1 MNEQPLGPLFVDI
14 ETLELLPE
22 EREKLMHPLIG
33 GVILF
38 SRNYECPEQL
48 KALVLSIKD
57 VRTPALLVAVDQEGG
72 RVQRFKEGFTMLP
85 PARTYGELY
94 DRDKAAGL
102 EASRC
107 AGYLIATEL
116 RELGVDLSFAPVL
129 DIGTVDSAVIGD
141 RAFHGNPAVVAELA
155 RAHIAGMNQGGMKAT
170 GKHFPG
176 HGAVAE
182 DSHTCLPWDKRSWP
196 EIDCCDLV
204 PYRLLSDVL
213 HGVMTAHVNFTDVDD
228 CLPTYSGYWLNTVL
242 RHDIGFSGVIFSDDL
257 SMDGAKIMGGPDE
270 RVASALAAGCDMALI
285 CNDPDAVDLVLD
297 RLKRDP
303 PADTPKSV
311 LALAGGATDVS
322 NKQYARNVLESLTL
336 QVVSTA

>member
-1 MNEQPLGPLFVDI
+1 MSEQLLGPLFVDI
-14 ETLELLPE
+14 ETLELLPD
-22 EREKLMHPLIG
+22 EREKLAHPLIG
-33 GVILF
+33 GVNLF
-38 SRNYECPEQL
+38 SRNYEYPEQL

-72 RVQRFKEGFTMLP
+72 RVQRFKEGFTILP

-107 AGYLIATEL
+107 AGYLMATEL

-141 RAFHGNPAVVAELA
+141 RAFHGDPAVVAELA

-182 DSHTCLPWDKRSWP
+182 DSHTCLPCDKRSWS
-196 EIDCCDLV
+196 EINRCDLV
-204 PYRLLSDVL
+204 PYRSLHNML
-213 HGVMTAHVNFTDVDD
+213 HGVMTAHVSFSDVDD
-228 CLPTYSGYWLNTVL
+228 CLPTYSNYWLNTVL
-242 RHDIGFSGVIFSDDL
+242 RQDIGFAGVIFSDDL

-270 RVASALAAGCDMALI
+270 RVAGALAAGCDMALI
-285 CNDPDAVDLVLD
+285 CNDPGAVDLVLD
-297 RLKRDP
+297 RLDREP
-303 PADTPKSV
+303 LAVTPANV
-311 LALAGGATDVS
+311 LALAGGLVDIS
-322 NKQYARNVLESLTL
+322 NQQFARNILESLPIEI
-336 QVVSTA
+336 V